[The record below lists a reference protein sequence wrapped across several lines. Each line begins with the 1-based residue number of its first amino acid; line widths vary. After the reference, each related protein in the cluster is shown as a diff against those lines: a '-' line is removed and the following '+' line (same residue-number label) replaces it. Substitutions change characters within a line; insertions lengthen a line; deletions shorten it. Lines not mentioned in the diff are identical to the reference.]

1 MWEFLPES
9 RRRKLIWNVSVVGA
23 FSSNK
28 VSVRVSFRLLLLLL
42 LLLAVL
48 EFCKCLC
55 ERRKILGG
63 SEKKDKSK
71 KKLKWKPK

>member
-1 MWEFLPES
+1 VWEFLHES
-9 RRRKLIWNVSVVGA
+9 WRLKLIWNVSVVGA

-28 VSVRVSFRLLLLLL
+28 VSVQVSFLLRL

-55 ERRKILGG
+55 ERWKVLGG